1 MTNPTTN
8 IRKAIRDHLSWLR
21 ARGEEATIDGL
32 AIEMKKRWGAIDGSE
47 TGPCED
53 YSRGKIE
60 RYQDYSYR
68 ELTLLAEVVLL
79 SEDAA

>member
-8 IRKAIRDHLSWLR
+8 IRKAIRDRLSWLR
-21 ARGEEATIDGL
+21 VRGQEATIDDL
-32 AIEMKKRWGAIDGSE
+32 AIEMLKRNGPIEGSE
-47 TGPCED
+47 T
-53 YSRGKIE
+53 E

-68 ELTLLAEVVLL
+68 ELKLLAEVVLL